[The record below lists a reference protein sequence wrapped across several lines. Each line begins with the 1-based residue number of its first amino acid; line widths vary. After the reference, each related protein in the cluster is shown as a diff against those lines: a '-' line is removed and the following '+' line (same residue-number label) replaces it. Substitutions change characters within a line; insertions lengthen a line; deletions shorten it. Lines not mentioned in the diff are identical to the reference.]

1 MDNSKIQFR
10 ILEENFNPYKE
21 FECWE
26 RTNKNPANSLFI
38 GRVRAIDQYGNNLK
52 KLESEH
58 YKGMTEKYIE
68 RYLTSIAKK
77 KMNLSILLL
86 QRVGL
91 IYPNEPIILIGI
103 GANHRGI
110 SNKYLQ
116 EVLEYTKYK
125 VPLWKK
131 EWTLK
136 GSAWVTKN
144 TDLRIK
150 L

>member
-1 MDNSKIQFR
+1 
-10 ILEENFNPYKE
+10 
-21 FECWE
+21 
-26 RTNKNPANSLFI
+26 
-38 GRVRAIDQYGNNLK
+38 
-52 KLESEH
+52 
-58 YKGMTEKYIE
+58 MTEKYIE